1 MGRARAGGAE
11 HRTDRFET
19 DRKFWAPLVPE
30 LSVSDLGESLRF
42 RRDTLGFR
50 ERFERPEARFAFL
63 EMGRARIMLHQ
74 PSDDPDAMRRT
85 APLEPPL
92 GRGVNFRIEVRD
104 VRTLHDHVR
113 GAGHPLFR
121 PLATAWSRE
130 GDHENG
136 QGRFPVQ
143 DPDGYLLRFLQHLG
157 RRPVD
162 GDGAR
167 S

>member
-11 HRTDRFET
+11 RRTDRFET

-50 ERFERPEARFAFL
+50 ERFERPEARFVFL
-63 EMGRARIMLHQ
+63 EMGRAQIMLYQ
-74 PSDDPDAMRRT
+74 PSDDPGAMWRT

-92 GRGVNFRIEVRD
+92 GRGVNFQIEVRD
-104 VRTLHDHVR
+104 VRTLHDR
-113 GAGHPLFR
+113 LLEAGHPLFR
-121 PLATAWSRE
+121 PLATAWYRE

-136 QGRFPVQ
+136 QEQFLVQ
-143 DPDGYLLRFLQHLG
+143 DPDGYLLRFMQHLG

-162 GDGAR
+162 EDGAR